1 MTNIA
6 KTPVLFWAV
15 SIIAL
20 LWNAMGC
27 FQWFV
32 EYNFFSNPDSRVAL
46 PEEMRD
52 MYDYTPSWTYIV
64 FAVAVL
70 TGLIG
75 SILLLMKKKAAVPVF
90 LISIVAIIIM
100 NINNL
105 FLSGLLAEKG
115 LSVLWM
121 PLFVILFA
129 VFLYFFARH
138 WRDRGLLT

>member
-1 MTNIA
+1 MSNIA
-6 KTPVLFWAV
+6 KTPVLFWVV

-27 FQWFV
+27 FQWFA
-32 EYNFFSNPDSRVAL
+32 EYNFFSNPDARVAL

-52 MYDYTPSWTYIV
+52 MYDYTPAWTYII
-64 FAVAVL
+64 FAIAVL

-75 SILLLMKKKAAVPVF
+75 CILLLMKKKEAVPVF
-90 LISIVAIIIM
+90 LISLVAVIIL
-100 NINNL
+100 NIHNL
-105 FLSGLLAEKG
+105 LLSGLVQAFG
-115 LSVLWM
+115 LTVIIM
-121 PLFVILFA
+121 PVIVILFA